1 MKSKDH
7 SLRTGILDG
16 VKVLDLSRMLSGPY
30 ATMLL
35 ADHGAEVIKIESA
48 EGDSSRRS
56 GPFKENDTKKDWS
69 GYFISLNRNK
79 KSICLNLKKKD
90 DLNFLKKLIK
100 DVDVLVENFRP
111 DVMERLGLS
120 FEEVSKIN
128 PRIVYGS
135 ISGFGTDIFGKSPY
149 KNWPSYDVVAQA
161 MGGLISLTGYDE
173 NNPLKV
179 GPGIADIF
187 SGSLLSFGL
196 LASILKSR
204 ATGKSQFVEVAM
216 YDAIVSLCE
225 RAIYQYDFNGVIPKP
240 EGNGHPLLAP
250 FGIYNAKDGFV
261 AIGIVE
267 NSYWNVLKQIINSAD
282 LNNDLKYGTI
292 ALRAKNRIELNK
304 KINIWTKGFS
314 KKELGNLL
322 GAKVPFGPVNSVK
335 ELFEDEH
342 LSNRNMILEIEQ
354 PFGKGKS
361 WKIAGNPVKF
371 KGFDSF
377 NLSPPILGEHK
388 NLYANNFKSNISNKG
403 KNSFQPQ
410 KQVYRCKVT
419 FTNKDNKIIE
429 IYANSFTW
437 LNSKETYLICSVSKN
452 EFTPNKNF
460 LKSVNFYFHKI
471 TRQKDEHKEDI
482 DLLNIKLSEKDISD
496 VLLIDTEAETLISTK
511 YDNLV

>member
-7 SLRTGILDG
+7 SLKTGILDG

-90 DLNFLKKLIK
+90 DLNFLKKLIE

-173 NNPLKV
+173 NKPLKV

-187 SGSLLSFGL
+187 SGSLLSFGI

-204 ATGKSQFVEVAM
+204 ATG
-216 YDAIVSLCE
+216 
-225 RAIYQYDFNGVIPKP
+225 
-240 EGNGHPLLAP
+240 
-250 FGIYNAKDGFV
+250 
-261 AIGIVE
+261 
-267 NSYWNVLKQIINSAD
+267 
-282 LNNDLKYGTI
+282 
-292 ALRAKNRIELNK
+292 
-304 KINIWTKGFS
+304 
-314 KKELGNLL
+314 
-322 GAKVPFGPVNSVK
+322 
-335 ELFEDEH
+335 
-342 LSNRNMILEIEQ
+342 
-354 PFGKGKS
+354 
-361 WKIAGNPVKF
+361 NP
-371 KGFDSF
+371 
-377 NLSPPILGEHK
+377 LSP
-388 NLYANNFKSNISNKG
+388 
-403 KNSFQPQ
+403 
-410 KQVYRCKVT
+410 
-419 FTNKDNKIIE
+419 
-429 IYANSFTW
+429 
-437 LNSKETYLICSVSKN
+437 
-452 EFTPNKNF
+452 
-460 LKSVNFYFHKI
+460 
-471 TRQKDEHKEDI
+471 
-482 DLLNIKLSEKDISD
+482 
-496 VLLIDTEAETLISTK
+496 
-511 YDNLV
+511 

>member
-1 MKSKDH
+1 MKTIGQSPK
-7 SLRTGILDG
+7 SGILEG
-16 VKVLDLSRMLSGPY
+16 IKVLDLSRMLSGPY

-56 GPFKENDTKKDWS
+56 GPFKKNDTSNHWS

-79 KSICLNLKKKD
+79 KSISLNLKKND
-90 DLNFLKKLIK
+90 DVDFLKKLIEE
-100 DVDVLVENFRP
+100 VDVIVENFRP
-111 DVMERLGLS
+111 GVMKRLGLS

-128 PRIVYGS
+128 PKIVYGS
-135 ISGFGTDIFGKSPY
+135 ISGFGTDTFGESPY

-204 ATGKSQFVEVAM
+204 ATGKSQLVEVAM
-216 YDAIVSLCE
+216 YDAIVSMCE

-267 NSYWNVLKQIINSAD
+267 NSYWNVLKKIINLSD

-292 ALRAKNRIELNK
+292 ELRAKNRKELNK
-304 KINIWTKGFS
+304 KINLWTKEFR
-314 KKELGNLL
+314 KKELGELL
-322 GAKVPFGPVNSVK
+322 GGKIPFGPVNSVK
-335 ELFEDEH
+335 EIFEDEH
-342 LSNRNMILEIEQ
+342 IINRDMILEIPQ
-354 PFGKGKS
+354 PFDKGKN
-361 WKIAGNPVKF
+361 WRVAGNPVKF
-371 KGFDSF
+371 QGFDSF
-377 NLSPPILGEHK
+377 NLKPPVLGEHK
-388 NLYANNFKSNISNKG
+388 KFYARNLSANVSSKQRKA
-403 KNSFQPQ
+403 FQPESQ
-410 KQVYRCKVT
+410 HYQCKVT
-419 FTNKDNKIIE
+419 FTTKDDKAFE
-429 IYANSFTW
+429 FDANSFTW
-437 LNSKETYLICSVSKN
+437 LNSKDSYLICSVLKTAFKLN
-452 EFTPNKNF
+452 ENI
-460 LKSVNFYFHKI
+460 LKCVNFYFSKLNSI
-471 TRQKDEHKEDI
+471 KNENKEDI
-482 DLLNIKLSEKDISD
+482 DFLNLKLSEKSTSD
-496 VLLIDTEAETLISTK
+496 VSLIDTEVETLIYVK
-511 YDNLV
+511 I